1 MFLQRSKLNCEKKH
15 EENVREKNREK
26 KDDDVFATLEIELWA
41 PSSFERTLR
50 DLAARVVWCNFPRAH
65 PLPPRCQCNIFNF
78 PLTTD
83 ISNIPNISNMNF
95 DATFLSHPLPR
106 CQCNIFVFIPLKR
119 HWQQIHQIHLSNDSG
134 HIRNHSIHCVSG
146 HFIRELKSYEK

>member
-1 MFLQRSKLNCEKKH
+1 MFLRC
-15 EENVREKNREK
+15 REKEWWCFCNARNWTVSSK
-26 KDDDVFATLEIELWA
+26 FIWTDFAGLSCQSGLMQLS
-41 PSSFERTLR
+41 PS
-50 DLAARVVWCNFPRAH
+50 H
-65 PLPPRCQCNIFNF
+65 PLPPRCQCNIFDF

-95 DATFLSHPLPR
+95 NATFLSHPLPR